1 LLEEATDKDAMV
13 MARAERAFLAYAG
26 GGCHTPLGAYA
37 WIEKGILYMRAA
49 VASPD
54 GSKRV
59 DVVMEGDPERPTQLG
74 VDVALELRAKARSA
88 GITL

>member
-1 LLEEATDKDAMV
+1 
-13 MARAERAFLAYAG
+13 
-26 GGCHTPLGAYA
+26 
-37 WIEKGILYMRAA
+37 MRAA

-74 VDVALELRAKARSA
+74 VNVALELRTKAKSA